1 MKNSL
6 FKRAFA
12 TAAAVPLA
20 LTQCLTV
27 ANAASINNADIA
39 AVENETVAAAD
50 KAVTLNGEGGLV
62 YITPGKEA
70 DGNDYYEKSGDDA
83 NGYTFVK
90 DSTWNETALGKLTS
104 ISKKSGKIDIS
115 EYRADAVKRAG
126 NYKESAAKIAA
137 HYGDVNYTIS
147 DEGDI
152 TLTCELSDI
161 VPDIT
166 GGDSRY
172 KGITVA
178 GTYTVIIKGSSL
190 DDTKVEAEAYFTS
203 DAGKVY
209 KGSAMADYALEKIAE
224 LRAASADGELT
235 KDAIYL
241 EKQFKRVSAWTD
253 KALAK
258 VTEEKTYATFPEL
271 VAAAKASRFGQK
283 AEARLKKE
291 LPSSATEAASKA
303 TALKYYEKAIS
314 QLNSGAGIDVQISAK
329 DLGDFADAIKNVK
342 AQLNAGTATFY
353 GEFDDDEASA
363 VADYFM
369 SEYGLQ
375 VTKSYKTVD
384 VTADYSGV
392 KNGEASVDFQMK
404 RVVEAVTTTTT
415 TETTTTTTETTTTTS
430 DTTTSTTDTTT
441 STTDTTT
448 STTDT
453 TTSTT
458 DTTTSTTE
466 TTTPGETTTTTRTEY
481 KTVTNYTVA
490 AKTGFYLN
498 IDKEFNKDQIES
510 ISYSIDESYISYDE
524 EGNVVNQVIDKKG
537 TDVDITDKVDF
548 GTQTPANVFT
558 EEEPVFSHLI
568 DIYASEDIEGVA
580 KAGDKLVKYNGQD
593 LSVVAYVGV
602 KGDANLDFKAE
613 SKDAS
618 VVQVWYAKMST
629 GKDPETEVFST
640 SDLITYLDENGER
653 VVREDYDKT
662 LDDFA
667 AFLCD
672 VDNENAEDN
681 WYALKPA
688 RKVINTD
695 ASFILAMYSKASVGV
710 NPDRE
715 SWNSILGDFAKA
727 E

>member
-12 TAAAVPLA
+12 AAAAVPLA

-39 AVENETVAAAD
+39 AVEAETVAAD
-50 KAVTLNGEGGLV
+50 NKTVTLNGEGGLV

-90 DSTWNETALGKLTS
+90 DSTWNETALGKITS
-104 ISKKSGKIDIS
+104 ITKKSGKIDIS
-115 EYRADAVKRAG
+115 EFVADAVKRAG
-126 NYKESAAKIAA
+126 NHKDTAAKIAA
-137 HYGDVNYTIS
+137 NLGDVNYTIS
-147 DEGDI
+147 NEGDI
-152 TLTCELSDI
+152 TLTCELSDV
-161 VPDIT
+161 VPSLT
-166 GGDSRY
+166 AGDARY
-172 KGITVA
+172 AGITVA
-178 GTYTVIIKGSSL
+178 GTLTAVIKGSSL
-190 DDTKVEAEAYFTS
+190 DDTKVEGEVYFTA
-203 DAGKVY
+203 DNGKIY
-209 KGSAMADYALEKIAE
+209 KGTAMADYALAKIDE
-224 LRAASADGELT
+224 LKAASADGELT
-235 KDAIYL
+235 KEAVYL
-241 EKQFKRVSAWTD
+241 EKKLKKVSAWTD

-258 VTEEKTYATFPEL
+258 TTEEKTYASFPEL
-271 VAAAKASRFGQK
+271 VAAAKATRYAKK
-283 AEARLKKE
+283 AEAKFKKE
-291 LPSSATEAASKA
+291 IPSSATEAASNA
-303 TALKYYEKAIS
+303 TVIKYYDKAIS
-314 QLNSGAGIDVQISAK
+314 KLNSGAGIDVQISAK
-329 DLGDFADAIKNVK
+329 ELGEFADAIKNIK

-353 GEFDDDEASA
+353 GELDDDETSA
-363 VADYFM
+363 VAEYFM
-369 SEYGLQ
+369 SEYGLE

-384 VTADYSGV
+384 VTADYSGI

-415 TETTTTTTETTTTTS
+415 TTETTTTTTS
-430 DTTTSTTDTTT
+430 DTTTSTTD
-441 STTDTTT
+441 STT

-466 TTTPGETTTTTRTEY
+466 TTTPGETTTTTRTVYEAG
-481 KTVTNYTVA
+481 VVNYTVA
-490 AKTGFYLN
+490 AKPGFYLN

-510 ISYSIDESYISYDE
+510 ISYSVDDSYISYDE
-524 EGNVVNQVIDKKG
+524 EGNVVNQVVDKKG

-558 EEEPVFSHLI
+558 DEEPVFSHLI
-568 DIYASEDIEGVA
+568 NVYASEDIEGVA
-580 KAGDKLVKYNGQD
+580 KAGDKLVQKNGRD
-593 LSVVAYVGV
+593 VAVVAYVGV
-602 KGDANLDFKAE
+602 KGDGDLDFKAE

-618 VVQVWYAKMST
+618 LVLRWYSKMST
-629 GKDPETEVFST
+629 GKDPETEVFSN
-640 SDLITYLDENGER
+640 SNLITYLNEAGER
-653 VVREDYDKT
+653 VVREEYDKT

-672 VDNENAEDN
+672 VDNENAADN

-688 RKVINTD
+688 RKIMSSD
-695 ASFILAMYSKASVGV
+695 ASFILAMYSKASVGTEP
-710 NPDRE
+710 NRE
-715 SWNSILGDFAKA
+715 NWNTVLGDFAKA